1 MEEFD
6 VVLVGGGPAGS
17 TAASLVS
24 MQGHRALI
32 LEKERF
38 PRYQIGE
45 SLLPATVHGI
55 CRLIGAWD
63 ALAQVGFTR
72 KNGATS
78 RWGINPEPWTFSYPD
93 SPKMAFQTSYAYHV
107 ERMKFDQIMLDN
119 ARRLGAEVREC
130 CSAKSVLESN
140 GRVCGVRYTDG
151 DGTEREVS
159 GKFVVDASGNGSRLY
174 RQAGGQ
180 RQYSDFFR
188 SVALF
193 GYFDGGKRLPEP
205 NSGNILSVAF
215 ESGWFWY
222 IPLSATL
229 TSVGAVVRDDMAAKI
244 QGDPES
250 ALANLIEECPMVS
263 DYLSGAKRITTG
275 EYGRLRVRKD
285 YSYHNTKFW
294 RPGMV
299 LVGDA
304 ACFIDPVL
312 SSGVHL
318 ATYSALLAARSINSI
333 LAGTVDEAR
342 AFREFEARY
351 RREYGVFYEFLLSFY
366 DMNASEG
373 SYFWKA
379 KKVTEST
386 SSELAA
392 FVELVGG
399 IASGESAL
407 IDADDVAQRVKSAST
422 EFDNEGDQLV
432 LDSQGSLT
440 RLVRSPVLGP
450 ALLASVGQDDAKEE
464 YPLYADGLVASPDG
478 LLWSSPT

>member
-1 MEEFD
+1 
-6 VVLVGGGPAGS
+6 
-17 TAASLVS
+17 
-24 MQGHRALI
+24 
-32 LEKERF
+32 
-38 PRYQIGE
+38 
-45 SLLPATVHGI
+45 
-55 CRLIGAWD
+55 
-63 ALAQVGFTR
+63 
-72 KNGATS
+72 
-78 RWGINPEPWTFSYPD
+78 
-93 SPKMAFQTSYAYHV
+93 
-107 ERMKFDQIMLDN
+107 
-119 ARRLGAEVREC
+119 
-130 CSAKSVLESN
+130 
-140 GRVCGVRYTDG
+140 
-151 DGTEREVS
+151 
-159 GKFVVDASGNGSRLY
+159 
-174 RQAGGQ
+174 
-180 RQYSDFFR
+180 
-188 SVALF
+188 LF

-222 IPLSATL
+222 IPLSPTL
-229 TSVGAVVRDDMAAKI
+229 TSVGAVVRHDMAAKI

-250 ALANLIEECPMVS
+250 ALVNLIAECPMIS
-263 DYLSGAKRITTG
+263 DYLSGATRITEG

-318 ATYSALLAARSINSI
+318 ATYSALLAARSINSV
-333 LAGTVDEAR
+333 LAGTVDEPR

-351 RREYGVFYEFLLSFY
+351 RREYGIFYEFLLSFY
-366 DMNASEG
+366 DMNADEG

-379 KKVTEST
+379 KKVTES
-386 SSELAA
+386 SGSELEA

-407 IDADDVAQRVKSAST
+407 VNAEDVAQRVMSAST
-422 EFDNEGDQLV
+422 EFTNEGDQLV
-432 LDSQGSLT
+432 MDSGGSIM

-450 ALLASVGQDDAKEE
+450 ALLAVAGQDDGKDE

>member
-6 VVLVGGGPAGS
+6 VVIVGGGPAGS

-63 ALAQVGFTR
+63 AVAQVGFTR

-78 RWGINPEPWTFSYPD
+78 GGPSTRALDFSYPD
-93 SPKMAFQTSYAYHV
+93 SPKMAFETSYAYHV

-119 ARRLGAEVREC
+119 ARRLGTEVREC

-140 GRVCGVRYTDG
+140 GRVCGVRYTD
-151 DGTEREVS
+151 DEGTEREVS

-193 GYFDGGKRLPEP
+193 GYFEGGKRLPEP

-222 IPLSATL
+222 IPLSPTL

-250 ALANLIEECPMVS
+250 ALTNLIEECPMVS

-304 ACFIDPVL
+304 ACFIDPIL

-318 ATYSALLAARSINSI
+318 ATYSALLAARSINST
-333 LAGTVDEAR
+333 LAGTLDEAG
-342 AFREFEARY
+342 AFGEFEARY
-351 RREYGVFYEFLLSFY
+351 RREYGIFYEFLLSFY
-366 DMNASEG
+366 DMNSSQG

-379 KKVTEST
+379 KKVTESS

-399 IASGESAL
+399 IASG
-407 IDADDVAQRVKSAST
+407 R
-422 EFDNEGDQLV
+422 G
-432 LDSQGSLT
+432 
-440 RLVRSPVLGP
+440 RL
-450 ALLASVGQDDAKEE
+450 
-464 YPLYADGLVASPDG
+464 
-478 LLWSSPT
+478 